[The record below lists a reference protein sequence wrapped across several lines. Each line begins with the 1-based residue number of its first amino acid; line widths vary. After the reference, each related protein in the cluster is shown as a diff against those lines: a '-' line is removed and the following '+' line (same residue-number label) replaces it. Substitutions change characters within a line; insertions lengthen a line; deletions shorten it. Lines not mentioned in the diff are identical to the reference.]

1 MDRIFDLGEVAVFK
15 TAKSAASA
23 AATRAAEVVVRVPIQ
38 RAQDITDG
46 SCRIIWGT
54 ETLLSRILLINDSI
68 MIQNTQCMLEN
79 ILHFIIYY
87 CIFIL
92 LIFSHYT

>member
-15 TAKSAASA
+15 TAKSAESA
-23 AATRAAEVVVRVPIQ
+23 AATRAAEVVVRVLIQ

-54 ETLLSRILLINDSI
+54 DT
-68 MIQNTQCMLEN
+68 
-79 ILHFIIYY
+79 
-87 CIFIL
+87 
-92 LIFSHYT
+92 

>member
-23 AATRAAEVVVRVPIQ
+23 AATRAAEVVVKVPIQ
-38 RAQDITDG
+38 SAQDITDG

-54 ETLLSRILLINDSI
+54 ETLLIKILLFGTITNDV
-68 MIQNTQCMLEN
+68 NYN
-79 ILHFIIYY
+79 
-87 CIFIL
+87 
-92 LIFSHYT
+92 

>member
-23 AATRAAEVVVRVPIQ
+23 AATRAAEVVVKVPIQ

-54 ETLLSRILLINDSI
+54 ETSLIKI
-68 MIQNTQCMLEN
+68 
-79 ILHFIIYY
+79 
-87 CIFIL
+87 
-92 LIFSHYT
+92 

>member
-23 AATRAAEVVVRVPIQ
+23 AAIKAADVVVKVPIQ

-46 SCRIIWGT
+46 SCRII
-54 ETLLSRILLINDSI
+54 
-68 MIQNTQCMLEN
+68 
-79 ILHFIIYY
+79 
-87 CIFIL
+87 
-92 LIFSHYT
+92 

>member
-15 TAKSAASA
+15 TAKSAESA
-23 AATRAAEVVVRVPIQ
+23 AATRAAEVVVRVLIQ

-54 ETLLSRILLINDSI
+54 KTLLQSGTIINHST
-68 MIQNTQCMLEN
+68 MIQQTKYTAYFR
-79 ILHFIIYY
+79 IFHFNYITYF
-87 CIFIL
+87 FI
-92 LIFSHYT
+92 

>member
-1 MDRIFDLGEVAVFK
+1 MDKIFDLGEVAVFR

-23 AATRAAEVVVRVPIQ
+23 AAIKAAEVVVKVPIH

-54 ETLLSRILLINDSI
+54 DTWYV
-68 MIQNTQCMLEN
+68 
-79 ILHFIIYY
+79 LHP
-87 CIFIL
+87 
-92 LIFSHYT
+92 